1 MLDSVTQML
10 VDLLGPLG
18 PLIVIGLAGVV
29 LILVTL
35 VMVMPKGR
43 RDPMDRLREET
54 RRKSAPGANAT
65 GQSMRRAT
73 GGSRHSKKLEKYAA
87 FLEPT
92 NEQEMSDARLK
103 MIQAG
108 YYSKTAVR
116 DLAAIQFILSVL
128 FLLGGLAL
136 ALLVVDPDG
145 ESPVMMAVTVL
156 GPTLLGYY
164 GPRMWVDNRRSL
176 RQEEIIQGFP
186 DALDMLLICIEAG
199 QSLDQA
205 IQRVGKEIGRGY
217 PALGEE
223 LQTVSHEIRAGKD
236 RADVLKDMGKRCGV
250 RDIDSF
256 VTVMVQSATFGTS
269 IGDALRVFA
278 EEMRDKRVM
287 TAEEKANV
295 LPTKLTLG
303 TMMFTVPPLLII
315 LIGPSVLGISE
326 VLGGGVVGG

>member
-1 MLDSVTQML
+1 MLDSATQML

-18 PLIVIGLAGVV
+18 PLIAMGMAGVF

-35 VMVMPKGR
+35 VMVMPKSR
-43 RDPMDRLREET
+43 RDPLDRLRDEA
-54 RRKSAPGANAT
+54 RQKAKPGANGA
-65 GQSMRRAT
+65 GQSMRRENE
-73 GGSRHSKKLEKYAA
+73 GSRHSKKLEKYAA

-92 NEQEMSDARLK
+92 NEKEMSDARLK

-108 YYSKTAVR
+108 YYSKTSVR

-145 ESPVMMAVTVL
+145 ESPVLMAVTVL